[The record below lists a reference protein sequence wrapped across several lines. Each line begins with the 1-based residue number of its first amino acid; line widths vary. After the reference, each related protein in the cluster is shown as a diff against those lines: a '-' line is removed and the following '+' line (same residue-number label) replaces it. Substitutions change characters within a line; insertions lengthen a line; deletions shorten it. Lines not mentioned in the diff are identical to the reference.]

1 MALQLAPAGLWH
13 MAYSVWLKLCA
24 IGHPIGLRGLGP
36 EAADFCCGPK
46 GQGVDL
52 CSYDF
57 CKIGSQE
64 WIHDSHSTVETVML
78 EIFGD

>member
-1 MALQLAPAGLWH
+1 LGCVGW
-13 MAYSVWLKLCA
+13 
-24 IGHPIGLRGLGP
+24 GLRLQI
-36 EAADFCCGPK
+36 FCCGPK

-64 WIHDSHSTVETVML
+64 WIHDSHSAVETVML